1 MNILR
6 VIPLSRSKMLD
17 TLSYFS
23 SANIEVGSIVNVP
36 IRSKATTAIV
46 IDSRPVIDMKS
57 EIKDATYV
65 IRKLSKVKATKFF
78 PAFFIDRAKYISSYY
93 TASIGQIIYSLFPE
107 SIIDHIGDIEQVGD
121 FGNQKEGVPNIVA
134 VQGDDDDRVSSWKSL
149 IRQEF
154 AKKKS
159 IHLFA
164 PTLEEVER
172 IYENLSKGIEDYIFI
187 LHSGITEKKIL
198 ETWNK
203 IAKTDHGIIVIST
216 PTFSIMPRTDIETII
231 LERENSRGWIS
242 QRAPYVDFR
251 HALEMVYSKMAVKI
265 HIADIILRTETLY
278 RKERHD
284 INEGSPFKWR
294 SISNAADQTVN
305 MSRKI
310 TSVADGAP
318 LSNYKEE
325 HRNRSEQSSPEL
337 LVKKFRVISKELEDV
352 VRQNINDDT
361 HLFILASRRGL
372 SPTTIC
378 GDCQN
383 IVLCTQ
389 CSSPVVLHT
398 SKESERNF
406 FMCHVCGSR
415 RSADELCK
423 TCGGWK
429 LVPLGIGTRTVK
441 EELESLFEK
450 IDIEIVDAD
459 ETKTE
464 KQINDAIR
472 RFYAKPGCVL
482 VGTETALLHLRD
494 KIEHTAIASID
505 SFFALPDFR
514 IHEKVMYLLT
524 RLRSMATRTF
534 TLQTRRIEEKVFE
547 YGAKGNLS
555 DFFRETIEERK
566 QFDFP
571 PFSRLIKITCEG
583 KKEVISKQMQ
593 VIRDMLNPHMVEI
606 FPAFTS
612 TVRNNF
618 VIHGLI
624 KVNPIIW
631 PDKTL
636 VDKLRE
642 LPQNVTVK
650 IDPETLL

>member
-6 VIPLSRSKMLD
+6 VIPLSRSKMID

-23 SANIEVGSIVNVP
+23 AADIAVGSVVHVP
-36 IRSKATTAIV
+36 IRSKSTTAIV
-46 IDSRPVIDMKS
+46 IDSRPVVDMKS
-57 EIKDATYV
+57 EIKDATYA
-65 IRKLSKVKATKFF
+65 IRKLNKVKATHFF
-78 PAFFIDRAKYISSYY
+78 PPFFIERAKYLADYY
-93 TASIGQIIYSLFPE
+93 SASIGQVIYALVPEAIIE
-107 SIIDHIGDIEQVGD
+107 HIGDIESVHNVHALVD
-121 FGNQKEGVPNIVA
+121 KAPNIVA
-134 VQGDDDDRVSSWKSL
+134 VQGDDDDRISSWKSL

-159 IHLFA
+159 IHLFV
-164 PTLEEVER
+164 PTIEETER
-172 IYENLSKGIEDYIFI
+172 VFEHLSKGIEDYVFI
-187 LHSGITEKKIL
+187 LHSGLTEKKVI

-203 IAKTDHGIIVIST
+203 IAKVDHGVIVIST
-216 PTFSIMPRTDIETII
+216 PSFSLIPRNDVDTII
-231 LERENSRGWIS
+231 IERENSRGWIS
-242 QRAPYVDFR
+242 QRTPYIDFR
-251 HALEMVYSKMAVKI
+251 YALEAIYSRTGVQI
-265 HIADIILRTETLY
+265 HLADILLRTETLY

-284 INEGSPFKWR
+284 IGEGSPFKWR
-294 SISNAADQTVN
+294 SVSNAMDTTISMA
-305 MSRKI
+305 KK
-310 TSVADGAP
+310 TSGPGSEAP
-318 LSNYKEE
+318 LSNYREE
-325 HRNRSEQSSPEL
+325 HKDTEDKDAL
-337 LVKKFRVISKELEDV
+337 IKKFRVISRELEEV
-352 VRQNINDDT
+352 VRTNIGDDT

-383 IVLCTQ
+383 IVTCTQ
-389 CSSPVVLHT
+389 CSAPVVLHT

-406 FMCHVCGSR
+406 FMCHVCGMR

-423 TCGGWK
+423 TCNGWK
-429 LVPLGIGTRTVK
+429 LIPLGIGTRTVK

-450 IDIEIVDAD
+450 IDIEMVDAD

-464 KQINDAIR
+464 KQINDAIK
-472 RFYAKPGCVL
+472 RFYAKPGSVL

-494 KIEHTAIASID
+494 KIEHTAIASMD

-514 IHEKVMYLLT
+514 IHEKVMYILT
-524 RLRSMATRTF
+524 RLRSIATRTF

-555 DFFRETIEERK
+555 DFYRDTLEERK

-593 VIRDMLNPHMVEI
+593 VIRDMFQPHIMEI

-612 TVRNNF
+612 TIRNNF
-618 VIHGLI
+618 IIHGLI

-631 PDKTL
+631 PDRVL
-636 VDKLRE
+636 IDKIRE
-642 LPQNVTVK
+642 LPPNVIIK